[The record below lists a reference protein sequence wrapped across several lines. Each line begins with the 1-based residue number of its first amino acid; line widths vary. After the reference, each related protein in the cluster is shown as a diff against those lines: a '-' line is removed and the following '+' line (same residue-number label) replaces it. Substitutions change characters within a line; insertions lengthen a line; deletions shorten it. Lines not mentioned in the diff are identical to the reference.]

1 VWLLSLG
8 KNKLDFS
15 LREEESLHSLYVREY
30 DAFRGVVSN
39 IAHAF
44 AVVHMLWSAM
54 QMFRVVFALT
64 AEVETNC

>member
-30 DAFRGVVSN
+30 DAFREVVSN

-44 AVVHMLWSAM
+44 AVVHMLWSVM
-54 QMFRVVFALT
+54 QMFQVVFALT